1 MYNVA
6 HLMFHAVPA
15 ASLKLPWM
23 LLSSHKPCTSLCCA
37 MQSLRCFFIEPA
49 NGIFSHPT
57 VYGRADDAAR
67 FEFFC
72 KVSMLHPSLLASAAA
87 CYLCRASRV

>member
-1 MYNVA
+1 
-6 HLMFHAVPA
+6 
-15 ASLKLPWM
+15 
-23 LLSSHKPCTSLCCA
+23 

-57 VYGRADDAAR
+57 VYGRVDDAAR

-72 KVSMLHPSLLASAAA
+72 KVSMLHPSLLQVLQLVTCAAPPESGPTPIRVL
-87 CYLCRASRV
+87 YLRKKWAL